1 MITFG
6 LAICN
11 FVRSTS
17 YCMYSRLL
25 IIALFLLAL
34 PECIWAQ
41 QAQIKGTIVDKD
53 TKEPLPFTS
62 IGLKKEQIGALS
74 NEHGV
79 FIVPAPTKNTT
90 DSLVIVA
97 LGYARRAVLVKQ
109 GAATTN
115 LVIEVSKRAVELG
128 NVVVKAGKI
137 KNLGLGARADN
148 PGEGMIQGLPGSQYA
163 FFVKNDK
170 QKKLGNVRTVSF
182 YIGENGFPRE
192 PFRVR
197 LYKADGNYNAP
208 NTDLLTENV
217 VVSAPQGGQW
227 YTVDLT
233 PYNIVAPEEGFF
245 VAMEWVVSGDKFFA
259 TNFMDDYTP
268 YGQIM
273 RPTFEFKESRTWN
286 YSMGK
291 GWSLITA
298 ANSQGLRY
306 NAMIKA
312 EVDMIK

>member
-1 MITFG
+1 MLT
-6 LAICN
+6 
-11 FVRSTS
+11 
-17 YCMYSRLL
+17 RLHL
-25 IIALFLLAL
+25 IALFIVGAATSG
-34 PECIWAQ
+34 WAQ
-41 QAQIKGTIVDKD
+41 QAQIKGVIVDKD

-62 IGLKKEQIGALS
+62 IGLKSEQIGALS
-74 NEHGV
+74 NEHGQ
-79 FIVPAPTKNTT
+79 FIVPAPSKNAD
-90 DSLVIVA
+90 DSLVVIA
-97 LGYARRAVLVKQ
+97 LGYARRAVLVKR
-109 GAATTN
+109 GVAVPN
-115 LVIEVSKRAVELG
+115 LTIEVPKRAVALG

-137 KNLGLGARADN
+137 KNLGLGSRTDN

-170 QKKLGNVRTVSF
+170 KKRLGNVRTVSF

-197 LYKADGNYNAP
+197 IYKADGNYNAP

-233 PYNIVAPEEGFF
+233 PYNITAPEEGFF

-298 ANSQGLRY
+298 SNGQGLRY

>member
-1 MITFG
+1 MS
-6 LAICN
+6 A
-11 FVRSTS
+11 
-17 YCMYSRLL
+17 RLL
-25 IIALFLLAL
+25 IIALFTVITATSG
-34 PECIWAQ
+34 WAQ
-41 QAQIKGTIVDKD
+41 QTQIKGVIVDKD

-62 IGLKKEQIGALS
+62 IGLKNEQIGALS
-74 NEHGV
+74 NEHGQ
-79 FIVPAPTKNTT
+79 FIVPAPTKNED
-90 DSLVIVA
+90 DSLIVVA
-97 LGYARRAVLVKQ
+97 LGYARRAVLVKR
-109 GAATTN
+109 GVAVPS
-115 LVIEVSKRAVELG
+115 LSIEVPKRAVELS

-137 KNLGLGARADN
+137 KNLGLGSHTDN

-163 FFVKNDK
+163 FFVKNEK
-170 QKKLGNVRTVSF
+170 NKRLGSVRTVSF

-197 LYKADGNYNAP
+197 IYKADGNYNAP

-217 VVSAPQGGQW
+217 IVSAPQGGQW
-227 YTVDLT
+227 YTIDLT
-233 PYNIVAPEEGFF
+233 PYNIIAPEEGFF

-298 ANSQGLRY
+298 ANSRGLRY

>member
-1 MITFG
+1 MRI
-6 LAICN
+6 
-11 FVRSTS
+11 
-17 YCMYSRLL
+17 RLL
-25 IIALFLLAL
+25 FLALFSVVVATSGR
-34 PECIWAQ
+34 AQ
-41 QAQIKGTIVDKD
+41 QVQLKGVIVDKD
-53 TKEPLPFTS
+53 TREPLPFSS
-62 IGLKKEQIGALS
+62 IGLKDEAIGALS
-74 NEHGV
+74 NENGQ
-79 FIVPAPTKNTT
+79 FIVPAPTKNAT
-90 DSLVIVA
+90 DSLVVVA
-97 LGYARRAVLVKQ
+97 LGYGRRAVLVKR
-109 GAATTN
+109 GVAIAN
-115 LVIEVSKRAVELG
+115 LTIEVPKRAVQLS
-128 NVVVKAGKI
+128 NVVVKGGKI
-137 KNLGLGARADN
+137 KNLGLGARTDS

-170 QKKLGNVRTVSF
+170 KKRLGNVRTVSF

-208 NTDLLTENV
+208 STDLLTENV

-233 PYNIVAPEEGFF
+233 PYNIIAPEEGFF

-286 YSMGK
+286 YAMGK
-291 GWSLITA
+291 GWNLITA
-298 ANSQGLRY
+298 ANGQGLRY

>member
-1 MITFG
+1 
-6 LAICN
+6 
-11 FVRSTS
+11 
-17 YCMYSRLL
+17 MYTRILF
-25 IIALFLLAL
+25 IALFSFTTVTFG
-34 PECIWAQ
+34 WAQ
-41 QAQIKGTIVDKD
+41 QVQIKGVIVDKD

-62 IGLKKEQIGALS
+62 IGLKNEQVGALS
-74 NEHGV
+74 NEHGQ
-79 FIVPAPTKNTT
+79 FIVPAPSQNAV
-90 DSLVIVA
+90 DSLVVVA
-97 LGYARRAVLVKQ
+97 LGYARRAVLVKH
-109 GAATTN
+109 GVAVPN
-115 LVIEVSKRAVELG
+115 LVIEVPKRAIALS
-128 NVVVKAGKI
+128 NVVVRAGKI
-137 KNLGLGARADN
+137 KNLGLGARAND

-170 QKKLGNVRTVSF
+170 NKRLGNVRTVSF

-233 PYNIVAPEEGFF
+233 PYNITAPEEGFF

-286 YSMGK
+286 YSIGK

-298 ANSQGLRY
+298 SNGQGLRY

>member
-1 MITFG
+1 MS
-6 LAICN
+6 A
-11 FVRSTS
+11 
-17 YCMYSRLL
+17 RLL
-25 IIALFLLAL
+25 LIALFTAVAATSG
-34 PECIWAQ
+34 WAQ
-41 QAQIKGTIVDKD
+41 QVQIKGVIVDKD
-53 TKEPLPFTS
+53 TKEPLPFSS
-62 IGLKKEQIGALS
+62 IGLKNEQIGALS
-74 NEHGV
+74 NEHGQ
-79 FIVPAPTKNTT
+79 FIVPAPTKNTN
-90 DSLVIVA
+90 DSLIVVA
-97 LGYARRAVLVKQ
+97 LGYARRAVLVKR
-109 GAATTN
+109 GVAVPSLT
-115 LVIEVSKRAVELG
+115 IEVPKRAVELS

-137 KNLGLGARADN
+137 KNLGLGARAAN

-170 QKKLGNVRTVSF
+170 NKRLGNVRTVSF

-197 LYKADGNYNAP
+197 LYRADGNYNAP

-233 PYNIVAPEEGFF
+233 PYNIIAPEEGFF

-298 ANSQGLRY
+298 ANSRGLRY

>member
-1 MITFG
+1 M
-6 LAICN
+6 
-11 FVRSTS
+11 ST
-17 YCMYSRLL
+17 RLPL
-25 IIALFLLAL
+25 IALFLAFAATSG
-34 PECIWAQ
+34 WAQ
-41 QAQIKGTIVDKD
+41 QIQIKGVIVDKD

-62 IGLKKEQIGALS
+62 IGLKSEQIGALS
-74 NEHGV
+74 NEHGQ
-79 FIVPAPTKNTT
+79 FIVPAPTKNAD
-90 DSLVIVA
+90 DSLIVVA
-97 LGYARRAVLVKQ
+97 LGYARRAVLVKR
-109 GAATTN
+109 GAALPN
-115 LVIEVSKRAVELG
+115 LTIEVPKRAVELS
-128 NVVVKAGKI
+128 NVVVKAGKV
-137 KNLGLGARADN
+137 KNLGLGARSND

-170 QKKLGNVRTVSF
+170 QKRLGNVRTVSF
-182 YIGENGFPRE
+182 YIVENGFPRE

-233 PYNIVAPEEGFF
+233 PYNIMAPEEGFF

-286 YSMGK
+286 YSIGK

>member
-1 MITFG
+1 
-6 LAICN
+6 
-11 FVRSTS
+11 
-17 YCMYSRLL
+17 MYTRLL
-25 IIALFLLAL
+25 LLAL
-34 PECIWAQ
+34 FVALSTTASRAQ
-41 QAQIKGTIVDKD
+41 QVQIKGVIVDKD
-53 TKEPLPFTS
+53 TKEPLPFSS
-62 IGLKKEQIGALS
+62 IGLKNEQIGALS
-74 NEHGV
+74 NEHGI
-79 FIVPAPTKNTT
+79 FIVPAPTQNPA
-90 DSLVIVA
+90 DSLVVVA
-97 LGYARRAVLVKQ
+97 LGYARRAVLVKR
-109 GAATTN
+109 GVAVANIT
-115 LVIEVSKRAVELG
+115 IEVPKRAVELG
-128 NVVVKAGKI
+128 NVTVKGGKV
-137 KNLGLGARADN
+137 KNLGLGAKSDN

-170 QKKLGNVRTVSF
+170 KKKLGNVRTVSF

-233 PYNIVAPEEGFF
+233 PYNITAPEEGFF

-286 YSMGK
+286 YSIGK

-298 ANSQGLRY
+298 SNGQGLRY

>member
-1 MITFG
+1 M
-6 LAICN
+6 N
-11 FVRSTS
+11 K
-17 YCMYSRLL
+17 RLL
-25 IIALFLLAL
+25 LIGLFLRSAAATTQGQT
-34 PECIWAQ
+34 AQ
-41 QAQIKGTIVDKD
+41 LKGVIVDKD

-62 IGLKKEQIGALS
+62 IGLKDEQVGALT
-74 NEHGV
+74 NEHGL
-79 FIVPAPTKNTT
+79 FIVPAPTKAAQDT
-90 DSLVIVA
+90 LLIMA
-97 LGYARRAVLVKQ
+97 LGYYRRAIAVKRGVGQ
-109 GAATTN
+109 EN
-115 LVIEVSKRAVELG
+115 LVIEVPKRAIVLKG
-128 NVVVKAGKI
+128 VTVQSGKI
-137 KNLGLGARADN
+137 KNLGLGSREN
-148 PGEGMIQGLPGSQYA
+148 TPGEGMIQGLPGSQYA

-217 VVSAPQGGQW
+217 VVSAPTGGQW

-233 PYNIVAPEEGFF
+233 PYNIIAPDEGFF

-259 TNFMDDYTP
+259 TNFMDNYTP

-273 RPTFEFKESRTWN
+273 RPTYEFKESRTWN
-286 YSMGK
+286 YTIGR
-291 GWSLITA
+291 GWNLITA
-298 ANSQGLRY
+298 ANQNGLRY

-312 EVDMIK
+312 EVDMIKGGK

>member
-1 MITFG
+1 
-6 LAICN
+6 
-11 FVRSTS
+11 
-17 YCMYSRLL
+17 MYARLL
-25 IIALFLLAL
+25 FIALFFFAII
-34 PECIWAQ
+34 PFVSAQ
-41 QAQIKGTIVDKD
+41 KMEIKGVIVDKD

-62 IGLKKEQIGALS
+62 IGLKNEQIGALS
-74 NEHGV
+74 NEHGQFV
-79 FIVPAPTKNTT
+79 VPAPTQNTA
-90 DSLVIVA
+90 DSLVVVA
-97 LGYARRAVLVKQ
+97 LGYGRHAVLVKR
-109 GAATTN
+109 GVAVASLT
-115 LVIEVSKRAVELG
+115 IELPKRAVALS
-128 NVVVKAGKI
+128 NVTVKAGKI
-137 KNLGLGARADN
+137 KNLGLGSRADD

-163 FFVKNDK
+163 FFVKNE
-170 QKKLGNVRTVSF
+170 KKKRLGNVRTVSF

-233 PYNIVAPEEGFF
+233 PYNIIAPEEGFF
-245 VAMEWVVSGDKFFA
+245 VAMEWVVSGDKFFT

-273 RPTFEFKESRTWN
+273 RPTYEFKESRTWN
-286 YSMGK
+286 YTMGK

-298 ANSQGLRY
+298 SNGQGLRY
-306 NAMIKA
+306 NAMIRA

>member
-1 MITFG
+1 
-6 LAICN
+6 
-11 FVRSTS
+11 
-17 YCMYSRLL
+17 MYARLL
-25 IIALFLLAL
+25 LIALFFVAIV
-34 PECIWAQ
+34 PFANAQ
-41 QAQIKGTIVDKD
+41 KAEIKGVIIDKD

-62 IGLKKEQIGALS
+62 IGLKNEQIGALS
-74 NEHGV
+74 NEHGQFV
-79 FIVPAPTKNTT
+79 VPAPSQNTA
-90 DSLVIVA
+90 DSLVVVA
-97 LGYARRAVLVKQ
+97 LGYGRRAVLVKR
-109 GAATTN
+109 GVAVASLT
-115 LVIEVSKRAVELG
+115 IELPKRAVALG
-128 NVVVKAGKI
+128 NVTVKAGKV
-137 KNLGLGARADN
+137 KNLGLGSRSDD

-163 FFVKNDK
+163 FFVKNE
-170 QKKLGNVRTVSF
+170 KKKRLGNVRTVSF

-192 PFRVR
+192 PFWVR

-233 PYNIVAPEEGFF
+233 PYNIIAPEEGFF
-245 VAMEWVVSGDKFFA
+245 VAMEWVVSGDKFFT

-273 RPTFEFKESRTWN
+273 RPTYEFKESRTWN
-286 YSMGK
+286 YTLGK

-298 ANSQGLRY
+298 SNGQGLRY
-306 NAMIKA
+306 NAMIRA

>member
-1 MITFG
+1 
-6 LAICN
+6 
-11 FVRSTS
+11 
-17 YCMYSRLL
+17 MYARLL
-25 IIALFLLAL
+25 FIALFFVAIV
-34 PECIWAQ
+34 PFANAQ
-41 QAQIKGTIVDKD
+41 KVEIKGVIVDKD

-62 IGLKKEQIGALS
+62 IGLKNEQIGALS
-74 NEHGV
+74 NEHGQFV
-79 FIVPAPTKNTT
+79 VPAPTQNTA
-90 DSLVIVA
+90 DSLVVVA
-97 LGYARRAVLVKQ
+97 LGYGRRAVLVKR
-109 GAATTN
+109 GVAVASLT
-115 LVIEVSKRAVELG
+115 IELPKRAVALG
-128 NVVVKAGKI
+128 NVTVKAGKV
-137 KNLGLGARADN
+137 KNLGLGSKSDD

-170 QKKLGNVRTVSF
+170 KKRLGNVRTVSF

-233 PYNIVAPEEGFF
+233 PYNIIAPEEGFF
-245 VAMEWVVSGDKFFA
+245 VAMEWVVSGDKFFT

-273 RPTFEFKESRTWN
+273 RPTYEFKESRTWN
-286 YSMGK
+286 YTMGK

-298 ANSQGLRY
+298 SNGQGLRY
-306 NAMIKA
+306 NAMIRA

>member
-1 MITFG
+1 M
-6 LAICN
+6 LL
-11 FVRSTS
+11 
-17 YCMYSRLL
+17 RLL
-25 IIALFLLAL
+25 SIALFIAGTATSG
-34 PECIWAQ
+34 WAQ
-41 QAQIKGTIVDKD
+41 QVQIKGVIIDKD
-53 TKEPLPFTS
+53 TKEPLPFSS
-62 IGLKKEQIGALS
+62 IGLKNEQIGALS
-74 NEHGV
+74 NEHGQ
-79 FIVPAPTKNTT
+79 FIVPAPTQNMA
-90 DSLVIVA
+90 DSLVVVA
-97 LGYARRAVLVKQ
+97 LGYGRGAVLVKR
-109 GAATTN
+109 GVNVAN
-115 LVIEVSKRAVELG
+115 LVIEVPKRAVALS
-128 NVVVKAGKI
+128 NVVVNSGKV
-137 KNLGLGARADN
+137 KNLGLGAKAN
-148 PGEGMIQGLPGSQYA
+148 APGEGMIQGLPGSQYA

-170 QKKLGNVRTVSF
+170 NKKLGNVRTVSF

-197 LYKADGNYNAP
+197 IYKADGNYNAP

-233 PYNIVAPEEGFF
+233 PYNIMAPEEGFF

-286 YSMGK
+286 YSIGK
-291 GWSLITA
+291 GWNLITA
-298 ANSQGLRY
+298 SNSQGLRY

>member
-1 MITFG
+1 MCFAARPT
-6 LAICN
+6 
-11 FVRSTS
+11 
-17 YCMYSRLL
+17 
-25 IIALFLLAL
+25 
-34 PECIWAQ
+34 
-41 QAQIKGTIVDKD
+41 QAQVAQLKGVVVDKD

-62 IGLKKEQIGALS
+62 IGLKDEQVGALT
-74 NEHGV
+74 NEHGL
-79 FIVPAPTKNTT
+79 FIVPAPTKADQDTL
-90 DSLVIVA
+90 LVMA
-97 LGYARRAVLVKQ
+97 LGYHRRAIAVKR
-109 GAATTN
+109 GVSLEN
-115 LVIEVSKRAVELG
+115 LVIEVPKRAIALKGVT
-128 NVVVKAGKI
+128 VQSGKI
-137 KNLGLGARADN
+137 KNLGLGSREN
-148 PGEGMIQGLPGSQYA
+148 TPGEGMIQGLPGSQYA

-182 YIGENGFPRE
+182 YIGDHGFPRE

-197 LYKADGNYNAP
+197 IYKADGNYNAP

-217 VVSAPQGGQW
+217 VVSAPTGGQW

-273 RPTFEFKESRTWN
+273 RPTFEFKESRTWS
-286 YSMGK
+286 YTIGK
-291 GWSLITA
+291 GWNLLTL
-298 ANSQGLRY
+298 ANSQGRRY
-306 NAMIKA
+306 NTMIKA

>member
-1 MITFG
+1 MFK
-6 LAICN
+6 
-11 FVRSTS
+11 
-17 YCMYSRLL
+17 RLL
-25 IIALFLLAL
+25 FIALFSVTTSAVS
-34 PECIWAQ
+34 WAQ
-41 QAQIKGTIVDKD
+41 SAQIKGVIVDKD

-62 IGLKKEQIGALS
+62 IGLKEEQIGALS
-74 NEHGV
+74 NEHGL
-79 FIVPAPTKNTT
+79 FIVPAPTKNAQDTL
-90 DSLVIVA
+90 LVMA
-97 LGYARRAVLVKQ
+97 LGYHRKTIVVKR
-109 GAATTN
+109 GESIDN
-115 LVIEVSKRAVELG
+115 LTIEVPKRAVQLQG
-128 NVVVKAGKI
+128 VTVKAGKI
-137 KNLGLGARADN
+137 KNLGLGAKSND

-170 QKKLGNVRTVSF
+170 NKRLGNVRTVSF

-197 LYKADGNYNAP
+197 LYKADGNYNSP

-259 TNFMDDYTP
+259 TNFMDDYQP

-286 YSMGK
+286 YTMGK

-298 ANSQGLRY
+298 ANAQGLRY

>member
-1 MITFG
+1 M
-6 LAICN
+6 
-11 FVRSTS
+11 ST
-17 YCMYSRLL
+17 RLPL
-25 IIALFLLAL
+25 IALFLAL
-34 PECIWAQ
+34 SGTSGWAQ
-41 QAQIKGTIVDKD
+41 QIQIKGVIVDKD

-62 IGLKKEQIGALS
+62 IGLKSEQIGALS
-74 NEHGV
+74 NEHGQ
-79 FIVPAPTKNTT
+79 FIVPAPTKNAD
-90 DSLVIVA
+90 DSLIVVA
-97 LGYARRAVLVKQ
+97 LGYARRAVLVKR
-109 GAATTN
+109 GAAVPN
-115 LVIEVSKRAVELG
+115 LTIEVPKRAVELS

-137 KNLGLGARADN
+137 KNLGLGARTND

-170 QKKLGNVRTVSF
+170 NKRLGNVRTVSF

-233 PYNIVAPEEGFF
+233 PYNITAPEEGFF

-273 RPTFEFKESRTWN
+273 RPTFEFKESRTWS
-286 YSMGK
+286 YTIGK
-291 GWSLITA
+291 GWNLLTL
-298 ANSQGLRY
+298 ANGQGRRY

>member
-1 MITFG
+1 
-6 LAICN
+6 
-11 FVRSTS
+11 
-17 YCMYSRLL
+17 MYARLL
-25 IIALFLLAL
+25 SIALFFVAIV
-34 PECIWAQ
+34 PSASAQ
-41 QAQIKGTIVDKD
+41 KAEIKGVIVDKD

-62 IGLKKEQIGALS
+62 IGLKNEQIGALS
-74 NEHGV
+74 NEHGQFV
-79 FIVPAPTKNTT
+79 VPAPTQNTA
-90 DSLVIVA
+90 DSLVVVA
-97 LGYARRAVLVKQ
+97 LGYGRRAVLVKR
-109 GAATTN
+109 GVAVAGLT
-115 LVIEVSKRAVELG
+115 IELPKRAVALG
-128 NVVVKAGKI
+128 NVTVKAGKI
-137 KNLGLGARADN
+137 KNLGLGSRSDD

-163 FFVKNDK
+163 FFVKNE
-170 QKKLGNVRTVSF
+170 KKKRLGNVRTVSF

-233 PYNIVAPEEGFF
+233 PYNIIAPEEGFF
-245 VAMEWVVSGDKFFA
+245 VAMEWVVSGDKFFT

-273 RPTFEFKESRTWN
+273 RPTYEFKESRTWN
-286 YSMGK
+286 YTMGK

-298 ANSQGLRY
+298 SNGQGLRY
-306 NAMIKA
+306 NAMIRA

>member
-1 MITFG
+1 
-6 LAICN
+6 
-11 FVRSTS
+11 
-17 YCMYSRLL
+17 MYARLL
-25 IIALFLLAL
+25 FIALFLLAIV
-34 PECIWAQ
+34 PFA
-41 QAQIKGTIVDKD
+41 QAQKAEIKGVIVDKD

-62 IGLKKEQIGALS
+62 VGLKNEQIGALS
-74 NEHGV
+74 NEHGQ
-79 FIVPAPTKNTT
+79 FIVPAPTQNTA
-90 DSLVIVA
+90 DSLIVVA
-97 LGYARRAVLVKQ
+97 LGYGRRAVLVKR
-109 GAATTN
+109 GVAVASLT
-115 LVIEVSKRAVELG
+115 IELPKRAVALS
-128 NVVVKAGKI
+128 NVTVKAGKV
-137 KNLGLGARADN
+137 KNLGLGSRSDD

-163 FFVKNDK
+163 FFVKNE
-170 QKKLGNVRTVSF
+170 KKKRLGNVRTVSF

-233 PYNIVAPEEGFF
+233 PYNIIAPEEGFF
-245 VAMEWVVSGDKFFA
+245 VAMEWVVSGDKFFT

-273 RPTFEFKESRTWN
+273 RPTYEFKESRTWN
-286 YSMGK
+286 YTMGK

-298 ANSQGLRY
+298 SNGQGLRY